1 MAVSCNPIYRIEVSL
16 SPIPVPDLLEQLKV
30 ALKDQYDVEREL
42 GQGGM
47 ATVFLA
53 SDVKHGRKVAI
64 KVLHEDLAMALGA
77 DRFRREIHIATSL
90 SHPHILQLFD
100 SGEADGQL
108 YYVMP
113 FIEGESLRD
122 RINREK
128 ILPIEDALRITSE
141 VASALDF
148 AHRKNIIHRDI
159 KPENILLQEGH
170 AVVADFGI
178 ARAVNSM
185 NTTAALTQTGVSVG
199 TPTYMSPEQAF
210 AEKDIDG
217 RSDEYSLACVLYEML
232 TGQPPFT
239 GPNAQ
244 SIMAR
249 HSMAAVPSMQ
259 IVRNTIPDEV
269 EDLVQRAL
277 AKSPA
282 DRFATLAEFA
292 TELQECVI
300 DHATV
305 TRRIDRRTLARPV
318 PKAKQSKRKYII
330 AGAAAAMILV
340 GGVGAWRLFGR
351 SASASTTSG
360 GLEPSRVAV
369 MYFDDVS
376 PNRQLAYMADG
387 LTESLIDQL
396 AQVQAL
402 DVVSKSGASMFKGS
416 DASADSIAKTL
427 NAGTLVRG
435 TVEEEGDRLRVTVRY
450 VDGNSGADLDRKS
463 FGVPKG
469 DVFAMRDSLA
479 REVANFLRQRV
490 GQEVRLREER
500 SGTSNVQAW
509 TLLQRANT
517 VSKDGEDQAANADT
531 TASQRSFALA
541 DSLLAQSERL
551 DPRWSDPVSARAG
564 VALAQAKRA
573 GGALGAKPWIEGG
586 IAHADRALAINGRD
600 AEALENRGTLKY
612 TKWRLGLAGNQR
624 EAAAL
629 LTEAEK
635 DLRAAVNIKPSN
647 ATAWAQLSQ
656 IYNQKDDFTQ
666 AKLTATRAYEED
678 AYLNGTDRILWR
690 LYATSYDLEQFPDA
704 VKYCEEGGRRFPK
717 NPLFVRCRLWLLT
730 TNQLKPDIPAAWA
743 DYAKLQS
750 LMPPKGWEYT
760 QHEARMLIA
769 AGLARTPGLQDSARH
784 VLIAARAD
792 RSADPSGEL
801 LSVEAFIRT
810 LLKNPADTDEAFK
823 LLQRYLS
830 EHPAHLAG
838 LKQSQSWWW
847 KQLKQDARFAE
858 LVGGA

>member
-1 MAVSCNPIYRIEVSL
+1 LPQL
-16 SPIPVPDLLEQLKV
+16 FEQLKE
-30 ALKDQYDVEREL
+30 ALKDRYDVEREL

-53 SDVKHGRKVAI
+53 NDVRHGRKVAI

-77 DRFRREIHIATSL
+77 ERFRREIQIATSL

-113 FIEGESLRD
+113 YIEGESLRA
-122 RINREK
+122 RIDREK

-148 AHRKNIIHRDI
+148 AHRKNIVHRDI
-159 KPENILLQEGH
+159 KPENILLQEGQ
-170 AVVADFGI
+170 AVIADFGI

-185 NTTAALTQTGVSVG
+185 NTQASLTQTGMSVG

-244 SIMAR
+244 AIMAR
-249 HSMAAVPSMQ
+249 HSMGAVPSMQ

-282 DRFATLAEFA
+282 DRFPTLAEFA

-318 PKAKQSKRKYII
+318 PAAPSASKRKYII
-330 AGAAAAMILV
+330 IGAAAVLLLV
-340 GGVGAWRLFGR
+340 GGVGAWKLFGR
-351 SASASTTSG
+351 SASASPAAG
-360 GLEPSRVAV
+360 GFDPSRVAV

-416 DASADSIAKTL
+416 DASPDSIAKTL
-427 NAGTLVRG
+427 SAGTLVRG
-435 TVEEEGDRLRVTVRY
+435 TVEEAGDKLRVSVRF
-450 VDGNSGADLDRKS
+450 VDGNSGADLDRKT
-463 FGVPKG
+463 FEQPKG
-469 DVFAMRDSLA
+469 NVFAVRDALA
-479 REVANFLRQRV
+479 AQVAEFLRSRV

-509 TLLQRANT
+509 TLLQRANS
-517 VSKDGEDQAANADT
+517 VMKDGESQAANSDT
-531 TASQRSFALA
+531 TASQRSFARA
-541 DSLLAQSERL
+541 DSLLDQAERL
-551 DPRWSDPVSARAG
+551 DPKWSDPISARAG
-564 VALAQAKRA
+564 VALAQARRA
-573 GGALGAKPWIEGG
+573 GAALAAKPWIESG
-586 IAHADRALAINGRD
+586 IAHANRALAINPRD
-600 AEALENRGTLKY
+600 AEALENRGALKY
-612 TKWRLGLAGNQR
+612 SKWSLGLTANQR
-624 EAAAL
+624 EATAL
-629 LTEAEK
+629 LAEAEK
-635 DLRAAVNIKPSN
+635 DLRAATSIKPSN
-647 ATAWAQLSQ
+647 ANAWAELSR
-656 IYNQKDDFTQ
+656 IYNQKDDFIQ
-666 AKLTATRAYEED
+666 AKLTAQRAYEED
-678 AYLNGTDRILWR
+678 AYLSGTDRILWR
-690 LYATSYDLEQFPDA
+690 LYATSYDLEQFQDA
-704 VKYCEEGGRRFPK
+704 VKYCEEGGLRFPK
-717 NPLFVRCRLWLLT
+717 NALFIRCRLWLLT
-730 TNQLKPDIPAAWA
+730 TPQVKPDIPAAWA

-750 LMPPKGWEYT
+750 LSTPKSWENL
-760 QHEARMLIA
+760 QHEAKMLIA

-784 VLIAARAD
+784 LLVAARAD
-792 RSADPSGEL
+792 RSADPGGEL

-810 LLKNPADTDEAFK
+810 LFNNPADTDEAFK

-847 KQLKQDARFAE
+847 KQLKLDARFVE

>member
-1 MAVSCNPIYRIEVSL
+1 
-16 SPIPVPDLLEQLKV
+16 
-30 ALKDQYDVEREL
+30 
-42 GQGGM
+42 M

-53 SDVKHGRKVAI
+53 RDVKHERQVAI

-77 DRFRREIHIATSL
+77 DRFRREIQIATSL

-128 ILPIEDALRITSE
+128 ILPIEDALRITGE

-148 AHRKNIIHRDI
+148 AHRKNIVHRDI

-178 ARAVNSM
+178 ARAVNAMS
-185 NTTAALTQTGVSVG
+185 NTASLTQTGVSLG

-244 SIMAR
+244 AIMAR

-282 DRFATLAEFA
+282 DRFATLGEFA
-292 TELQECVI
+292 QELQECVI
-300 DHATV
+300 DHATI
-305 TRRIDRRTLARPV
+305 TRRIDRRTLARPI
-318 PKAKQSKRKYII
+318 PKGAASKRKYII
-330 AGAAAAMILV
+330 AGAAAALILV
-340 GGVGAWRLFGR
+340 GGVGAWRFFGR
-351 SASASTTSG
+351 SASASPTAG
-360 GLEPSRVAV
+360 GFEPSRVAV

-396 AQVQAL
+396 NQVQAL

-416 DASADSIAKTL
+416 DATADSIAKTL
-427 NAGTLVRG
+427 RAGTLVRG
-435 TVEEEGDRLRVTVRY
+435 TVEEVGDKLRVSVRLI
-450 VDGNSGADLDRKS
+450 DGNSGADLTDQRVAFEQPKS
-463 FGVPKG
+463 
-469 DVFAMRDSLA
+469 DVFGA
-479 REVANFLRQRV
+479 RENLAQKVAEFLRSRV
-490 GQEVRLREER
+490 GDEVRLREER
-500 SGTSNVQAW
+500 SGTTNTQAW

-517 VSKDGEDQAANADT
+517 VKKDGESQSANADT
-531 TASQRSFALA
+531 AASQRSFALA
-541 DSLLAQSERL
+541 DSLLAQAERL
-551 DPRWSDPVSARAG
+551 DPKWSDPIAARAAI
-564 VALAQAKRA
+564 ALAQARRA
-573 GGALGAKPWIEGG
+573 GGALGARPWIERG
-586 IAHADRALAINGRD
+586 IRHADRAIAINSRD
-600 AEALENRGTLKY
+600 DQAFQNRGTLKY
-612 TKWRLGLAGNQR
+612 TKWSLGLAENQR
-624 EAAAL
+624 EASAL
-629 LTEAEK
+629 LTDAEK
-635 DLRAAVNIKPSN
+635 DLQSAVAIKPSN
-647 ATAWAQLSQ
+647 AAAWAQLSQ

-666 AKLTATRAYEED
+666 AKLAALKAYEED
-678 AYLNGTDRILWR
+678 AYLSGADRILWR
-690 LYATSYDLEQFPDA
+690 LYATSYDLEQIPDA
-704 VKYCEEGGRRFPK
+704 VKYCEDGGRRFPK

-730 TNQLKPDIPAAWA
+730 NGQVKPEIPSAWA

-750 LMPPKGWEYT
+750 LTPPKQWPLQGA
-760 QHEARMLIA
+760 EAKMLIA
-769 AGLARTPGLQDSARH
+769 AGLARSGMQDSARH
-784 VLIAARAD
+784 LLVAARPD
-792 RSADPSGEL
+792 RSVDPVGNL
-801 LSVEAFIRT
+801 LSIEAFIRT
-810 LLKNPADTDEAFK
+810 LFNTKEDTDEAFR

-830 EHPAHLAG
+830 EHPAHLEG
-838 LKQSQSWWW
+838 LKKSQSWWW
-847 KQLKQDARFAE
+847 KNLRQDARFAQ

>member
-1 MAVSCNPIYRIEVSL
+1 
-16 SPIPVPDLLEQLKV
+16 VPDLLEQLNA
-30 ALKDQYDVEREL
+30 ALKDRYDVEREL

-53 SDVKHGRKVAI
+53 RDVKHERKVAI

-77 DRFRREIHIATSL
+77 DRFRREIQIATSL

-113 FIEGESLRD
+113 FVEGESLRD

-128 ILPIEDALRITSE
+128 ILPIEDALRITAE

-159 KPENILLQEGH
+159 KPENILLQDGH

-178 ARAVNSM
+178 ARAVHSM
-185 NTTAALTQTGVSVG
+185 STTAALTQTGVSLG

-244 SIMAR
+244 AIMAR

-282 DRFATLAEFA
+282 DRFPTLAEFA

-318 PKAKQSKRKYII
+318 PQAQPSKRKYII
-330 AGAAAAMILV
+330 GAAAGALV
-340 GGVGAWRLFGR
+340 LVVGVGAWWVFGKSE
-351 SASASTTSG
+351 SASAATG
-360 GLEPSRVAV
+360 GLDPSRVAV

-396 AQVQAL
+396 TQVQAL

-427 NAGTLVRG
+427 SAGTLVRG
-435 TVEEEGDRLRVTVRY
+435 TVEEAGGQLRVTVRY
-450 VDGNSGADLDRKS
+450 LDGNSGADLDRKS
-463 FGVPKG
+463 FAVPKG
-469 DVFAMRDSLA
+469 DVLAMRDSLA
-479 REVANFLRQRV
+479 REVADFLRQHV
-490 GQEVRLREER
+490 GEEVRLREER
-500 SGTSNVQAW
+500 LGTTNVQAW

-517 VSKDGEDQAANADT
+517 IRKDGENQAANGDT
-531 TASQRSFALA
+531 TASQRSFVLA
-541 DSLLAQSERL
+541 DSLLAQAEGL
-551 DPRWSDPVSARAG
+551 DPRWSDPISARAG

-573 GGALGAKPWIEGG
+573 GGALGAKPWIERG
-586 IAHADRALAINGRD
+586 IAHADRALAVNARD
-600 AEALENRGTLKY
+600 ADALENRGTLKY
-612 TKWRLGLAGNQR
+612 NKWTLGLAANQR
-624 EAAAL
+624 DAAAVL
-629 LTEAEK
+629 SDAEK
-635 DLRAAVNIKPSN
+635 DLKAAVDLKPSK

-666 AKLTATRAYEED
+666 AKITATRAYEED
-678 AYLNGTDRILWR
+678 AYLSGTDRILWR

-717 NPLFVRCRLWLLT
+717 SWFFVRCRLWLLT
-730 TNQLKPDIPAAWA
+730 TDAVKPDIPAAWA
-743 DYAKLQS
+743 DYANLQS
-750 LMPPKGWEYT
+750 LMPPKQWEYG
-760 QHEARMLIA
+760 QHEAKMLIA

-784 VLIAARAD
+784 VLLTARGD
-792 RSADPSGEL
+792 RTSDPGGDL
-801 LSVEAFIRT
+801 LQVEAFVRT
-810 LLKNPADTDEAFK
+810 LFHNPTDTDEAFA
-823 LLQRYLS
+823 LLRRYLS

-838 LKQSQSWWW
+838 LKKSQSWWW
-847 KQLKQDARFAE
+847 KQLKEDARFRE